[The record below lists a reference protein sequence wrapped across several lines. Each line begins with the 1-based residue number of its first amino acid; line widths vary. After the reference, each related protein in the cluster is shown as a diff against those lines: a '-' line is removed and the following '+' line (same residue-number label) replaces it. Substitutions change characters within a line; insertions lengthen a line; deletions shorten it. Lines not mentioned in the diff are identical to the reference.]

1 MAKQRSHQA
10 MKGPRGGIELLLTKK
25 VEGLGNPGDV
35 VEVKAGYAR
44 NYLLPHG
51 LATRAS
57 QHNVRMVEMHKRK
70 LVELAQKRREDLEKL
85 SRDLAKHSVSIEANA
100 NPEGHLY
107 GSVGAEEITQVLLK
121 DKFVVDPS
129 MIKLVGPLKELG
141 LYGVKIQLAEDL
153 ETEVKVWV
161 VPATGSAAKKPNP
174 E

>member
-1 MAKQRSHQA
+1 MAKQRSHQV

-35 VEVKAGYAR
+35 VEVKPGYAR

-51 LATRAS
+51 LATKAS
-57 QHNVRMVEMHKRK
+57 QHNVRMIELHKRK
-70 LVELAQKRREDLEKL
+70 VIEIAQKRREDLEKL
-85 SRDLAKHSVSIEANA
+85 ARDLAKHSVSIEANA

-107 GSVGAEEITQVLLK
+107 GSVGAQEIVQVLQK
-121 DKFVVDPS
+121 DKYLVEPG

-141 LYGVKIQLAEDL
+141 LYGVKIQLTEDL

-161 VPATGSAAKKPNP
+161 VPATGAASK
-174 E
+174 

>member
-1 MAKQRSHQA
+1 MPKQRSHQV

-51 LATRAS
+51 LATGAS
-57 QHNVRMVEMHKRK
+57 QHNVRMVEQHKKK
-70 LVELAQKRREDLEKL
+70 LVEVAQKRREDLEKL
-85 SRDLAKHSVSIEANA
+85 ARELAKHSVSIEANA

-107 GSVGAEEITQVLLK
+107 GSVGPQEIVQVLQK
-121 DKFVVDPS
+121 DKYVVDPA
-129 MIKLVGPLKELG
+129 MVKLEGPLKELG
-141 LYGVKIQLAEDL
+141 LYAVKIQLAEDL

-161 VPATGSAAKKPNP
+161 VPATGSATKTS
-174 E
+174 

>member
-1 MAKQRSHQA
+1 MPKQRSHQK

-57 QHNVRMVEMHKRK
+57 QHNVRMVELHKRK
-70 LVELAQKRREDLEKL
+70 TIEMAQKRREDLEKL
-85 SRDLAKHSVSIEANA
+85 ARDLAKHSGSIEANA
-100 NPEGHLY
+100 NPDGHLY
-107 GSVGAEEITQVLLK
+107 GSVGPEEIVQVLQK
-121 DKFVVDPS
+121 DKYIVEPS

-161 VPATGSAAKKPNP
+161 VPATSTSAKS
-174 E
+174 ESR